1 MKCRKLNV
9 GLTHSTADLT
19 LSLKDKQRSSVKC
32 GADFKPRVYFSSK
45 KNEQFVLHYQ
55 ALSKGTII
63 KSGHM
68 DVKVQEGAQDN
79 DDVLNGLVGSGV
91 NRHINLSP
99 SKVRAFHL
107 IIQSKLLV

>member
-1 MKCRKLNV
+1 MNV

-63 KSGHM
+63 KSGHT

>member
-32 GADFKPRVYFSSK
+32 GEEFKPRVYFSSE
-45 KNEQFVLHYQ
+45 NDEQFILQYQ

-63 KSGHM
+63 KSGRM
-68 DVKVQEGAQDN
+68 DVKVQEGAQN
-79 DDVLNGLVGSGV
+79 NEDVMNGLIGSGS
-91 NRHINLSP
+91 NRHVNLSP
-99 SKVRAFHL
+99 TEVGAFHL
-107 IIQSKLLV
+107 II